1 MSNKTKIQKE
11 YIDMGF
17 GFPVYLLNVPM
28 VNIRGTWIPKVNYKK
43 LAEVVLLSLAQKPFP
58 LTGNELKFIRTKL
71 EMTLNKFANRFYV
84 THPAVLKWENKG
96 DEATN
101 MNWSTEKDIRLF
113 AYTQITEECKLLD
126 LYNQLQQK
134 PKTKLKS
141 TKINVAEDQGILT
154 K

>member
-28 VNIRGTWIPKVNYKK
+28 INIRGTWIPKVNYKK

-71 EMTLNKFANRFYV
+71 EMTLTCF
-84 THPAVLKWENKG
+84 
-96 DEATN
+96 
-101 MNWSTEKDIRLF
+101 
-113 AYTQITEECKLLD
+113 KLI
-126 LYNQLQQK
+126 
-134 PKTKLKS
+134 
-141 TKINVAEDQGILT
+141 KI
-154 K
+154 